1 MYCNCKQV
9 ICDLHNTTLVQ
20 ATAIRNYMY
29 ISLYILYYIILILYL
44 HIWLQLINFHVYNI
58 VFLET
63 MPVESSRNNIN
74 NNNTTAGLSA
84 YHLFALAFIIYKLY
98 N

>member
-1 MYCNCKQV
+1 MLY
-9 ICDLHNTTLVQ
+9 
-20 ATAIRNYMY
+20 
-29 ISLYILYYIILILYL
+29 LYIYYIYIYIYYIYI
-44 HIWLQLINFHVYNI
+44 HIWLHLINFHVYNI